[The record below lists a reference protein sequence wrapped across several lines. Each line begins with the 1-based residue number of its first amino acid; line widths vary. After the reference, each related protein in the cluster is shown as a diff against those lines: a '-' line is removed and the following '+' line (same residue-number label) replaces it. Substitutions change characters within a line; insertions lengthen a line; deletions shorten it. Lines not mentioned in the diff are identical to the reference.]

1 MALISAH
8 RFLRRSPTPDVAA
21 LAGLAARGVD
31 FVEIDLQVLGDGQVV
46 LWHDA
51 RVDDLALSD
60 LSLPEF
66 EARAGA
72 VPSWQ
77 AVLAAVPE
85 GLGLHLDLKFVP
97 QGPEAA
103 DQESRIEIAIAR
115 EAVHAVGA
123 QRVLMTSLEDDSV
136 AVLTRWAA
144 VHAPEMKVALAL
156 GRGFGDLRWRELPR
170 LLLAELFPLSR
181 LRATGA
187 TAVAVQHRLARL
199 TVARLA
205 RRTGLPLAVW
215 TVDSPRALRYWG
227 RRAWLV
233 VTNVEDLASDLIQR

>member
-8 RFLRRSPTPDVAA
+8 RFLRRSPTPSVATLRA
-21 LAGLAARGVD
+21 LTVD
-31 FVEIDLQVLGDGQVV
+31 FVEIDLQLLGDGSVV

-51 RVDDLALSD
+51 RIDGIDLAE
-60 LSLPEF
+60 LSLSEF
-66 EARAGA
+66 EARAGT
-72 VPSWQ
+72 VPTWD

-97 QGPEAA
+97 DPSMT
-103 DQESRIEIAIAR
+103 SRAEIEIAR
-115 EAVHAVGA
+115 RAVDVVGA
-123 QRVLMTSLEDDSV
+123 ERVFVTSLEDDSV
-136 AVLTRWAA
+136 AVLTAWAT
-144 VHAPEMKVALAL
+144 VHAPGMKVGLAL
-156 GRGFGDLRWRELPR
+156 GRGFGDLRWRDLPR
-170 LLLAELFPLSR
+170 LLRAELFPLRR

-205 RRTGLPLAVW
+205 LRTGLPLAVW

-227 RRAWLV
+227 SRAWLV
-233 VTNVEDLASDLIQR
+233 VTNVEDLASDLFGRQRSDG